1 MITSALSGSREAL
14 ARPAKEITILVSY
27 KKAEPRTEIS
37 NVASEYGYSR
47 VAWEESSMVLPCPC
61 PERLTARLFKRTWQ
75 LRKIAYF
82 RRTSDKSDADIIC
95 IGASLPCRSM
105 NEWHCRSVV
114 VFLAP
119 FLRQ

>member
-1 MITSALSGSREAL
+1 MITSALSRSREAL

-61 PERLTARLFKRTWQ
+61 LERLTARRFKRTW
-75 LRKIAYF
+75 
-82 RRTSDKSDADIIC
+82 
-95 IGASLPCRSM
+95 
-105 NEWHCRSVV
+105 
-114 VFLAP
+114 
-119 FLRQ
+119 